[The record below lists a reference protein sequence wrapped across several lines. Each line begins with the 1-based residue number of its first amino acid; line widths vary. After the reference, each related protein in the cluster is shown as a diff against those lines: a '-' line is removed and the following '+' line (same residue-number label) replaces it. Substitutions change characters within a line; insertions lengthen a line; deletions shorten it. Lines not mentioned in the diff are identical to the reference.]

1 MGGLSI
7 LGKKSN
13 LINKVDRALPTERS
27 DFGVNIFGKIV
38 GK

>member
-13 LINKVDRALPTERS
+13 LRNKGDLALRTERS
-27 DFGVNIFGKIV
+27 DFGVNIFGKDV
-38 GK
+38 EK